1 MEEIRRILMSSDLKM
16 MQLAL
21 LQKLFQKTTHLIIR
35 GGQTKMS
42 QSPKTSHD
50 FQRQLGY
57 VQRYFCLLQ

>member
-35 GGQTKMS
+35 GGQKNVPVS
-42 QSPKTSHD
+42 
-50 FQRQLGY
+50 
-57 VQRYFCLLQ
+57 